1 MATPNKENEYVL
13 NKSTV
18 NVIVL
23 VAIVAIIY
31 LVFQLMTCRSKL
43 EILSPS
49 LPAPD
54 TGASGSDTSE

>member
-23 VAIVAIIY
+23 VVVVAILY
-31 LVFQLMTCRSKL
+31 LVFQLMSYRSKL
-43 EILSPS
+43 EVLI
-49 LPAPD
+49 PAPALPEV
-54 TGASGSDTSE
+54 GGSDTSE